1 MIKKNS
7 KIFVA
12 GHRGMVGNAI
22 RQKLIEKGY
31 RKIIVVEK
39 FKLNLLDQK
48 KVFDFLKKKKP
59 DLVII
64 AAARVGGILANSKY
78 KDIFI
83 YENLQIQN
91 NLIHG
96 SYLANIKNLIF
107 LGSSCI
113 YPKLSKQPMKE
124 EYLLTGKL
132 EETNDTYAIAKIAGI
147 KMCENYSKNRNL
159 NYKSIMPPNLYGPG
173 DNYDLNNSHF
183 YSAILKKIFLA
194 KKKKLNFIE
203 VWGTGNPKRELM
215 YVEDLAESVI
225 FFMNKRIKE
234 PFINVGT
241 GVDYKIIWYVKFLM
255 RKFNVKLKIKYLKN
269 RPDGMPRK
277 CLDIR
282 SAKKYGWS
290 SKYDLHKGFDLTYKD
305 FIKKYAHKT
314 N

>member
-12 GHRGMVGNAI
+12 GHKGMVGSSI
-22 RQKLIEKGY
+22 RRKLIEKGY
-31 RKIIVVEK
+31 KNIIVIDK
-39 FKLNLLDQK
+39 SKLNLLDQK
-48 KVFDFLKKKKP
+48 KVFKFLKKKKP
-59 DLVII
+59 GLVII
-64 AAARVGGILANSKY
+64 AAARVGGILANSRY
-78 KDIFI
+78 KDSFI

-124 EYLLTGKL
+124 EYLLSGKL

-147 KMCENYSKNRNL
+147 KMCENYSKYRNL
-159 NYKSIMPPNLYGPG
+159 NYKSLMPPNLYGAG
-173 DNYDLNNSHF
+173 DNYNLNNSHF

-194 KKKKLNFIE
+194 KRKKLDFIE
-203 VWGTGNPKRELM
+203 VWGTGNAKRELM
-215 YVEDLAESVI
+215 YVDDLAESLI
-225 FFMNKRIKE
+225 FFMNKKIKE
-234 PFINVGT
+234 PFINIGT
-241 GVDYKIIWYVKFLM
+241 GVEYKITWYVKFLM
-255 RKFNVKLKIKYLKN
+255 KKLNVNLKIKYLRN

-277 CLDIR
+277 CLDI
-282 SAKKYGWS
+282 SLAKRYGWS
-290 SKYDLHKGFDLTYKD
+290 SKYDLIKGFDLTYKD
-305 FIKKYAHKT
+305 FIKNYAYKR